1 MHLPKLFVGILC
13 WYSGRYVDS
22 LRSEEYERMVNGAI
36 VQDTLFIQ
44 FRCARY
50 AEDLLLLRT
59 SGQELTFFPLCLL
72 LICDNCK
79 DWWPPLWEEIPI
91 SGLWSNKRLHGR
103 ILDHVFK
110 YLANPFLTWT
120 RSRGCLFSQLGFSFC
135 FKWFEV
141 LLIEAGGDWW
151 WLGVRKVSCMQPM
164 ARSEKS
170 HVEMG
175 VPIVPQNHPND

>member
-1 MHLPKLFVGILC
+1 MQCAKHFVYTISLC
-13 WYSGRYVDS
+13 
-22 LRSEEYERMVNGAI
+22 I
-36 VQDTLFIQ
+36 
-44 FRCARY
+44 RY

-59 SGQELTFFPLCLL
+59 SGQELTFFPLCL
-72 LICDNCK
+72 ICDNCK
-79 DWWPPLWEEIPI
+79 DWWPPLWEKIAI

-151 WLGVRKVSCMQPM
+151 WLGVGKVSCMQPM